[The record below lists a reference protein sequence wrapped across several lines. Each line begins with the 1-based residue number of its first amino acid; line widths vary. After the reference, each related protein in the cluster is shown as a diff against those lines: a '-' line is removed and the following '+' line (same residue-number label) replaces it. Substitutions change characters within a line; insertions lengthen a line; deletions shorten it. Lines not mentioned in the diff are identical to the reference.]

1 VNDATAHRRPPV
13 PMGMMQIATD
23 RVDAAYRCSVLMHV
37 RAGHIIEFVYR
48 RPNAAFVQVVRR
60 T

>member
-1 VNDATAHRRPPV
+1 
-13 PMGMMQIATD
+13 MGMMQIATD